1 MFDFAKEEVLYTSVM
16 SNTTCGTATSS
27 VRLKDDQN
35 FWNFVFSAFFAVLL
49 FVSIYSFYQK
59 YGGVPSVISVFDMV
73 LISLA
78 IFRIT
83 RLFVY
88 DKITQFLRDFF
99 MQERE
104 VAGEGGLA
112 YIERRPY
119 KGGPLRT
126 VSDLLACPWCTGMWA
141 SLFVV
146 YFYYTIPFAWYIILI
161 LAIAG
166 VGNILQLFANMIG
179 WRAENLKQ
187 DSHAK
192 EK

>member
-1 MFDFAKEEVLYTSVM
+1 M
-16 SNTTCGTATSS
+16 SNSTCGTATSN

-35 FWNFVFSAFFAVLL
+35 YWNLVFSVIFAFLLVL
-49 FVSIYSFYQK
+49 SIWSFYHK
-59 YGGVPSVISVFDMV
+59 YGGVPAVISPFDMI

-88 DKITQFLRDFF
+88 DKITQFFRDYF
-99 MQERE
+99 MNSRE
-104 VAGEGGLA
+104 IAGADGLA

-119 KGGPLRT
+119 RGGPLRT
-126 VSDLLACPWCTGMWA
+126 ISDLLSCPWCIGMWA

-146 YFYYTIPFAWYIILI
+146 YFYYTLPFAWYVILI

-166 VGNILQLFANMIG
+166 VGNLLQLIANAIG
-179 WRAENLKQ
+179 WRAENLKL
-187 DSHAK
+187 DAHAK

>member
-1 MFDFAKEEVLYTSVM
+1 M
-16 SNTTCGTATSS
+16 SNMTCGTATSN

-35 FWNFVFSAFFAVLL
+35 FWNLVFSALFAVLL
-49 FVSIYSFYQK
+49 SVSIYSFYQK
-59 YGGVPSVISVFDMV
+59 YGGVPSFISLFDMS

-104 VAGEGGLA
+104 VTGADGLI
-112 YIERRPY
+112 YMERRPY
-119 KGGPLRT
+119 RGGPLRT
-126 VSDLLACPWCTGMWA
+126 VSDLLSCPWCTGMWA

-146 YFYYTIPFAWYIILI
+146 YFYYTVPFAWYVILV

-166 VGNILQLFANMIG
+166 VGNILQLIANMIG
-179 WRAENLKQ
+179 WRAENLKL
-187 DSHAK
+187 DANAK
-192 EK
+192 DK